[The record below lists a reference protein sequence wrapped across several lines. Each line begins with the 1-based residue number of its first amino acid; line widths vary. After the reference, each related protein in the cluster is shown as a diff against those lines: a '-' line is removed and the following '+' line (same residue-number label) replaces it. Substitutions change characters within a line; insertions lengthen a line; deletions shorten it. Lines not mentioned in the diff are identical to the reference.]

1 MKRIAEWF
9 AAVGAAAGRKGKRL
23 VAIVAAVAMLG
34 GVAGVSATA
43 MADDGNASTTQSQTT
58 DEKAAASAP
67 APLSTEGTNGVP
79 DDPTLSAPA
88 REKTVTAN
96 EDGTYTVALNV
107 TGAKS
112 AGTGARS

>member
-1 MKRIAEWF
+1 
-9 AAVGAAAGRKGKRL
+9 
-23 VAIVAAVAMLG
+23 
-34 GVAGVSATA
+34 

-96 EDGTYTVALNV
+96 EDGTDVYKRQALTSRDVRLLKNQIDKLDSLPENCWFV
-107 TGAKS
+107 ILNAMDAYLQPYES
-112 AGTGARS
+112 QLIHL

>member
-67 APLSTEGTNGVP
+67 APLSTGGTNGVP

-96 EDGTYTVALNV
+96 ED
-107 TGAKS
+107 
-112 AGTGARS
+112 ARTRWR